1 MPTLSILGQG
11 ISILAFLLAGSA
23 RPRTQ
28 TRLAVSELPAAESDE
43 SESCEKIPV
52 ERLPD
57 SSALSGVP
65 LRILLSERSGPG
77 GLLRD
82 TLMVRPNL
90 RD

>member
-1 MPTLSILGQG
+1 MPTISILGQG

-23 RPRTQ
+23 RPRST
-28 TRLAVSELPAAESDE
+28 VSERPAVKPDE
-43 SESCEKIPV
+43 PDSREKIPL

-57 SSALSGVP
+57 NCALSGVP
-65 LRILLSERSGPG
+65 LRILLSEHSSPG